1 MIGYTKGNKPV
12 LFFYATCAA
21 CSLDELL
28 EGGIYS
34 GEVTELCGAPGVGK
48 TQVSNVFFVCFVFFM
63 SLSVMWITGCMMYS
77 LSVVHMIV

>member
-1 MIGYTKGNKPV
+1 MLLNCVSFI
-12 LFFYATCAA
+12 FFLNATCAA

-48 TQVSNVFFVCFVFFM
+48 TQVSNVHVIVCNVDHWPYDIQ
-63 SLSVMWITGCMMYS
+63 SIGGISQYT
-77 LSVVHMIV
+77 